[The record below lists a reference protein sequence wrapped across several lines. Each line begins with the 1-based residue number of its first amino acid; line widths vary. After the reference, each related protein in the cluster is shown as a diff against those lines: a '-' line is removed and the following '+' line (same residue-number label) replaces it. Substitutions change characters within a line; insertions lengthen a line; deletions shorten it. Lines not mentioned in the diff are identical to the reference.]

1 MGKELI
7 DSNKMTIPK
16 GGGAYKGLK
25 NDMDINLFSGSGTV
39 QIPVYTSPCRDC
51 EPNIN
56 LEYSTAGGNGVFGM
70 GFSLD
75 IPAIS
80 RKTSKVFPGM
90 MKQIFL

>member
-51 EPNIN
+51 
-56 LEYSTAGGNGVFGM
+56 
-70 GFSLD
+70 
-75 IPAIS
+75 
-80 RKTSKVFPGM
+80 
-90 MKQIFL
+90 